1 MNSAT
6 QIGRLT
12 EPEAPDA
19 ELDLAGSAPD
29 PLTIGRRVRHV
40 RQEAG
45 RTLGDVAD
53 AIGISPSALSLI
65 ETGKREPRLS
75 VLAALAKVLD
85 ASVQDFLSSA
95 PPSRRPVTSSI
106 SAKTSLCSSECSRTA
121 SPMSRAR

>member
-6 QIGRLT
+6 QIGLT

-95 PPSRRPVTSSI
+95 PPSRRAALEIRLEKAQRQESYEALGLPKV
-106 SAKTSLCSSECSRTA
+106 
-121 SPMSRAR
+121 